1 MQVEIFKTD
10 VEQAEVAAALV
21 RLLLQHF
28 PHCKINFDL
37 EDCDRILR
45 IQSANGYIDI
55 ERITQL
61 VTGQHYTCTH
71 FND

>member
-45 IQSANGYIDI
+45 IQSANGPI
-55 ERITQL
+55 EIEKISQL
-61 VTGQHYTCTH
+61 MIGQQYACIHLK
-71 FND
+71 